1 VIRSK
6 SVRTSTPN
14 LGCLAAFFALFG
26 LAGVFTFW
34 LLAVRPVLKAVEA
47 RSWVESPAEIVSS
60 AVEAHSGSKGGSTYN
75 VAMAFDYT
83 HLGRTYRGNH
93 YDFETGSSSGRD
105 AKQAIVDRFPAGAR
119 TTCWVNPKDP
129 AEAVIDR
136 NLGWWILWGLFPL
149 PFLGVGLGGLVFVI
163 AAMRGR
169 RAPVVLGSGSGGIA
183 PS

>member
-1 VIRSK
+1 VIRRK
-6 SVRTSTPN
+6 SARTSRPS

-26 LAGVFTFW
+26 LAGALTFW
-34 LLAVRPVLKAVEA
+34 LLAVRPVLRAVEA

-60 AVEAHSGSKGGSTYN
+60 AVEAHSGSKGGSTYS
-75 VAMAFDYT
+75 VAIAFDYT
-83 HLGRTYRGNH
+83 FGARTYRGDH

-105 AKQAIVDRFPAGAR
+105 AKQEVVDRFPAGAK
-119 TTCWVNPKDP
+119 TTCWVNPKNP
-129 AEAVIDR
+129 VEAVIDR

-163 AAMRGR
+163 AAIRGGR
-169 RAPVVLGSGSGGIA
+169 GPVVLGAGPGAIG